1 MSFILGPLVR
11 EEPYL
16 DLKDR
21 VAYDTGILNFIL
33 SALTGLNLGATFLE
47 KIQGQVD
54 TGGEGTSPVFYSICF
69 ILSLPVQ
76 QPSGVTIINLL
87 HLVNIYLDFVI
98 PTLFQFNSVAHS
110 CLTLCDPMNLSMP
123 GLPVHHQ
130 LPEFTQTHVH

>member
-47 KIQGQVD
+47 KGVCTYSEYPKEN
-54 TGGEGTSPVFYSICF
+54 TGKFPVISQICLFSFLSFMILKVQFSSVQFTLSVVSDSLGPHESQHASPLC
-69 ILSLPVQ
+69 
-76 QPSGVTIINLL
+76 PS
-87 HLVNIYLDFVI
+87 
-98 PTLFQFNSVAHS
+98 PTPRVHS
-110 CLTLCDPMNLSMP
+110 DSRPSSP
-123 GLPVHHQ
+123 
-130 LPEFTQTHVH
+130 